1 MKTNPMTKY
10 PRADGNS
17 LFIVGGQRNH
27 FNTKL
32 ALGFLFTVFEKKEK
46 RTKETNEIGSIIESR
61 KKPFQYG
68 IVRCY

>member
-32 ALGFLFTVFEKKEK
+32 ALGFLFTVFEKK
-46 RTKETNEIGSIIESR
+46 RKEQ
-61 KKPFQYG
+61 KKQMK
-68 IVRCY
+68 